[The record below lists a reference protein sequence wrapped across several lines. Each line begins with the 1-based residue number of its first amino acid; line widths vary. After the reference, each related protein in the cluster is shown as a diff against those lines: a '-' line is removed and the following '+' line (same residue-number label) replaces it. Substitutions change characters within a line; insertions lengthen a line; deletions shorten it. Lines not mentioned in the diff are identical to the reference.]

1 MEQTKKLT
9 KKDYYNAL
17 LKIDKVAKDEALVKF
32 INHELEL
39 LAKKNSGE
47 KKETATQ
54 IANKAIKET
63 ILATLERVGRGM
75 TISEMQK
82 ADAEL
87 GELSTSKASALVRQ
101 LKEEGIVE
109 RYEDKRKAYFKLV

>member
-1 MEQTKKLT
+1 MEKVKKLT
-9 KKDYYNAL
+9 KKDYFNTL
-17 LKIDKVAKDEALVKF
+17 LDIEEVAKNESLVKF

-47 KKETATQ
+47 KKPTATQ
-54 IANKAIKET
+54 IANDGIKET
-63 ILATLERVGRGM
+63 ILAVLESVGRGM

-82 ADAEL
+82 ANSEL
-87 GELSTSKASALVRQ
+87 GELSTSKVSALVRQ
-101 LKEEGIVE
+101 LKEDNVVE